1 MVRFSAR
8 ARHMNKEDGQQH
20 DAEDAIRKLN
30 ADLEKRLDDRT
41 QSLALLTERLSLATS
56 TGKVGVW
63 DWDIVTNAVILR

>member
-1 MVRFSAR
+1 
-8 ARHMNKEDGQQH
+8 MNKEDGQQH